1 MSAPMPETVN
11 GVAFLLLAF
20 AAIGGAVM
28 MLSTRNV
35 VHAAFWLLET
45 MLATAGLYLLLDAE
59 FLALVQVL
67 VYAGAVSVL
76 VLFTIMLTLRRREDA
91 VRPFEP
97 GWGGMALAA
106 LFGGA
111 MLVAI
116 SRAQLPAATMPET
129 VPTTA
134 DFGRVLFTQWA
145 VPFEIA
151 SLVLLVALVGAVWWS
166 GGDRR

>member
-1 MSAPMPETVN
+1 MAETVN
-11 GVAFLLLAF
+11 YVAFLLLAF
-20 AAIGGAVM
+20 AAIGGGVA
-28 MLSTRNV
+28 MLATRNIA
-35 VHAAFWLLET
+35 HAAFWLLEV
-45 MLATAGLYLLLDAE
+45 MLATAGIYLLLSAE

-97 GWGGMALAA
+97 GWAVMALVA

-111 MLVAI
+111 VTFALTQASM
-116 SRAQLPAATMPET
+116 PAAAPMPER
-129 VPTTA
+129 VPDVA
-134 DFGRVLFTQWA
+134 AFGTVLFTEWL

-151 SLVLLVALVGAVWWS
+151 SLVLLVALIGAVWWS
-166 GGDRR
+166 GGDGS

>member
-1 MSAPMPETVN
+1 M
-11 GVAFLLLAF
+11 LA
-20 AAIGGAVM
+20 
-28 MLSTRNV
+28 TRNIA
-35 VHAAFWLLET
+35 HAAFWLLEV
-45 MLATAGLYLLLDAE
+45 MLATAGIYLLLSAE

-97 GWGGMALAA
+97 GWAVMVLVA

-111 MLVAI
+111 VAFALT
-116 SRAQLPAATMPET
+116 RASMPAASPMPER
-129 VPTTA
+129 VPDVA
-134 DFGRVLFTQWA
+134 AFGTVLFTEWL

-151 SLVLLVALVGAVWWS
+151 SLVLLVALLGAVWWS
-166 GGDRR
+166 GGDGS

>member
-1 MSAPMPETVN
+1 MPETVN

-20 AAIGGAVM
+20 STIGGAVM

-116 SRAQLPAATMPET
+116 SRAQLPAAKLPEAPPT
-129 VPTTA
+129 VA

>member
-1 MSAPMPETVN
+1 MAETVN
-11 GVAFLLLAF
+11 GIAFLLLAF
-20 AAIGGAVM
+20 ASIGGAVA
-28 MLSTRNV
+28 MLATRNI
-35 VHAAFWLLET
+35 VHAAFWLLEI
-45 MLATAGLYLLLDAE
+45 MLATAGIYLLLSAE

-97 GWGGMALAA
+97 GWTVMVLVA

-111 MLVAI
+111 VAFALT
-116 SRAQLPAATMPET
+116 RASLPEVAAMPER
-129 VPTTA
+129 VPDVA
-134 DFGRVLFTQWA
+134 AFGTVLFTQWL

-151 SLVLLVALVGAVWWS
+151 SLVLLVALIGAVWWS
-166 GGDRR
+166 GGDGS

>member
-1 MSAPMPETVN
+1 MAETVN
-11 GVAFLLLAF
+11 GVAFFLLAF
-20 AAIGGAVM
+20 ATIGGAVM

-76 VLFTIMLTLRRREDA
+76 MLFTIMLTLRRREDA

-97 GWGGMALAA
+97 GWGGVMLAA
-106 LFGGA
+106 LFGGS

-116 SRAQLPAATMPET
+116 SKAELPQARMPDA
-129 VPTTA
+129 VPTVA

>member
-1 MSAPMPETVN
+1 MAETVN
-11 GVAFLLLAF
+11 GIAFFLLAF
-20 AAIGGAVM
+20 ATIGGAVM

-67 VYAGAVSVL
+67 V
-76 VLFTIMLTLRRREDA
+76 LFTIMLTLRRREDA

-97 GWGGMALAA
+97 GWGGMVLAA
-106 LFGGA
+106 LFGAA
-111 MLVAI
+111 MLLAI
-116 SRAQLPAATMPET
+116 QRGQLPAARMPEA
-129 VPTTA
+129 VPTTV
-134 DFGRVLFTQWA
+134 DFGRMLFTEWA

>member
-1 MSAPMPETVN
+1 MADTVN
-11 GVAFLLLAF
+11 GIAFLLLAF
-20 AAIGGAVM
+20 ASIGGGVA
-28 MLSTRNV
+28 MLATRNIA
-35 VHAAFWLLET
+35 HAAFWLLEI
-45 MLATAGLYLLLDAE
+45 MLATAGIYLLLSAE

-97 GWGGMALAA
+97 GWAVMVLVA

-111 MLVAI
+111 VAFALTRV
-116 SRAQLPAATMPET
+116 SMPASSPLPER
-129 VPTTA
+129 VPDVSA
-134 DFGRVLFTQWA
+134 FGMVLFTEWI

-151 SLVLLVALVGAVWWS
+151 SLVLLVALIGAVWWS
-166 GGDRR
+166 GGDGS

>member
-1 MSAPMPETVN
+1 MAETVS

-20 AAIGGAVM
+20 ASIGGGVA
-28 MLSTRNV
+28 MLATRNIA
-35 VHAAFWLLET
+35 HAAFWLLEV
-45 MLATAGLYLLLDAE
+45 MLATAGIYLLLSAE

-91 VRPFEP
+91 IRPFEP
-97 GWGGMALAA
+97 GWAVMVLVA

-111 MLVAI
+111 VAFALT
-116 SRAQLPAATMPET
+116 RASLPAAAAMPER
-129 VPTTA
+129 VPDVAT
-134 DFGRVLFTQWA
+134 FGTVLFTEWL
-145 VPFEIA
+145 VPFEAA

-166 GGDRR
+166 GGDGS